1 MLPTVVAGGGAEQS
15 LVMLAPHLLG
25 RGMVLHLAHLRP
37 VDDRSRPLL
46 RELSDAGVQ
55 LHDLSAGPARFTS
68 RARRL
73 RRLVRTLGPD
83 VVHST
88 ILEAD
93 LLVRAA
99 LLGAGVP
106 LLTTWANT
114 SYDPV
119 RRALEPGTGTW
130 KFEVVRW
137 VDMLSAHLARPRFHA
152 VTEGVARDG
161 ITALHVP
168 PSRVTVVE
176 RGRDLSRFVPADA
189 DARRRAREAMGV
201 PPDATVLLCVARQF
215 HQKGHV
221 FLLRAFEGLH
231 ARHPE
236 VRLVLVGPQ
245 GAASPLIRQ
254 ELASMASRSAVSD
267 LGERGDVAD
276 MLGGADLVVLPS
288 VAEGAAGA
296 LLEAMAAGVPVVA
309 SRLAGFEGWLLD
321 GEHALLARP
330 GDPEDL
336 ERALEAA
343 LADPAGS
350 AARARR
356 ARDLV
361 RERFSIERSAAGM
374 AELYRSVSDASGASR
389 PEARRKAR

>member
-1 MLPTVVAGGGAEQS
+1 MLQVLPTVVAGGGAEQS
-15 LVMLAPHLLG
+15 LVMLAPHLVG
-25 RGMVLHLAHLRP
+25 QGMQLHLAHLRP

-46 RELSDAGVQ
+46 EHLAGAGVEV
-55 LHDLSAGPARFTS
+55 HDLSSGSARFAA
-68 RARRL
+68 RAARL
-73 RRLVRTLGPD
+73 RRTVRSLRPD

-93 LLVRAA
+93 LLARAS
-99 LLGAGVP
+99 LLGTGVL

-137 VDMLSAHLARPRFHA
+137 VDMTSAHVARVRFHA

-161 ITALHVP
+161 MAALHVS

-176 RGRDLSRFVPADA
+176 RGRDLSRFAPADA
-189 DARRRAREAMGV
+189 AGAGRARRAMGL
-201 PPDATVLLCVARQF
+201 PPDVTVLLCVARQF

-221 FLLRAFEGLH
+221 FLLRAFEELH
-231 ARHPE
+231 ARRPE
-236 VRLVLVGPQ
+236 VRLVLVGPP
-245 GAASPLIRQ
+245 GAATPLIRS
-254 ELASMASRSAVSD
+254 ELDSMQARSAVVE
-267 LGERGDVAD
+267 LGERDDVAEL
-276 MLGGADLVVLPS
+276 LGGADVVVLPS

-309 SRLAGFEGWLLD
+309 SRLAGLDGWLRE

-330 GDPEDL
+330 GDPADL
-336 ERALEAA
+336 LRALEEA
-343 LADPAGS
+343 LDDPPS
-350 AARARR
+350 SARR
-356 ARDLV
+356 AERARELV

-374 AELYRSVSDASGASR
+374 ADLYRSLARGRRGAGGSG
-389 PEARRKAR
+389 P